1 MSEGPDLVPGPRSP
15 RPWHEPDGDR
25 PPTAEALMAQVAV
38 GSADAFE
45 QLYPVLAPPTYGLAL
60 RVLRDPGMA
69 QDVTQEVLVDVWRLA
84 PRYDRSRGSVLTWT
98 MTMAHRRS
106 VDRVRREQSQAER
119 SARAARSASVE
130 EGHDVVVGELERTW
144 DAALVRRGL
153 ESLTGLQRQA
163 IELAYFRG
171 YTHTEV
177 ATVLG
182 IPLGTAKTRIRDGLI
197 RLRDT
202 LGVESA

>member
-1 MSEGPDLVPGPRSP
+1 M
-15 RPWHEPDGDR
+15 
-25 PPTAEALMAQVAV
+25 AEIAL
-38 GSADAFE
+38 GSAEAFE
-45 QLYPVLAPPTYGLAL
+45 QLYPVLAPPAYGLAL
-60 RVLRDPGMA
+60 RVLRDPGLA

-84 PRYDRSRGSVLTWT
+84 PRYDRTRGSVLAWA
-98 MTMAHRRS
+98 MTMAHRRA
-106 VDRVRREQSQAER
+106 VDRVRREQSQLDRA
-119 SARAARSASVE
+119 ARAARSASV
-130 EGHDVVVGELERTW
+130 GADHDVVVGELERTW

-171 YTHTEV
+171 YTHPEV
-177 ATVLG
+177 ASVLG

-202 LGVESA
+202 LGVETA